1 MAQFETIMLV
11 ALGFV
16 VALLI
21 GLVVVRGVWSYAVG
35 LGKRRSERRA
45 PSHIA
50 ELKADRDRLKAEF
63 AMQGR
68 RLQLRLDDLKT
79 RMAEQMAEASRNR
92 NRMELMAAELTR
104 RDEEIARHKS
114 EVEALQAQAGTFERE
129 LAQRTEMTQAAR
141 DELRNK
147 EAEIAELR
155 TRLHD
160 AEARLFD
167 HSLTSNAAVLGS
179 GTGPSVAAIAT
190 GTGDTSNL
198 NEVEQ
203 RLRKRIDEL
212 NTLTRQ
218 IDEQRRDL
226 SFQHTELNSLRA
238 QIEQSRQADGG
249 DSSTATAGSRQ
260 DRDAAPSVSLIDID
274 VAGRQLEDQIIEAER
289 ETETLTEE
297 LAKLDRMWNESM
309 SRFETGSPADA
320 KAKPEG
326 KSAAGKPSTASA
338 GAGKARR
345 KAAARSTAK
354 STGKGASARTTPES
368 AEARPP
374 RKPARSRKPAKPE
387 DQVRLPSTE
396 SSTVTAS
403 GDPQDNVISLA
414 QRIRSLQGDL
424 GKK

>member
-1 MAQFETIMLV
+1 MSQFETIMLV

-21 GLVVVRGVWSYAVG
+21 GLVVIRGMWSYAVG
-35 LGKRRSERRA
+35 LGKRRTERRA

-104 RDEEIARHKS
+104 RDEEIARHKA

-129 LAQRTEMTQAAR
+129 LSQRTEMTQAAR
-141 DELRNK
+141 DELRNR
-147 EAEIAELR
+147 EAEVAELR
-155 TRLHD
+155 TRLHE

-167 HSLTSNAAVLGS
+167 QSLINDAAALGS
-179 GTGPSVAAIAT
+179 GTGPSLAAIAT
-190 GTGDTSNL
+190 GGSGASDL

-212 NTLTRQ
+212 NSLTRQ

-226 SFQHTELNSLRA
+226 SFQHSELNTLRA
-238 QIEQSRQADGG
+238 QIEQSRQADG
-249 DSSTATAGSRQ
+249 DESSTTISGSGQ
-260 DRDAAPSVSLIDID
+260 NPGPVPSVSLIDMD
-274 VAGRQLEDQIIEAER
+274 VAGRQLENQIIEAER

-309 SRFETGSPADA
+309 SRFETGSPAEPTKRPGGK
-320 KAKPEG
+320 KARAGKAG
-326 KSAAGKPSTASA
+326 RKSAARSSA
-338 GAGKARR
+338 R
-345 KAAARSTAK
+345 
-354 STGKGASARTTPES
+354 STGKGSSARPTTKP
-368 AEARPP
+368 ADAKPA
-374 RKPARSRKPAKPE
+374 RKPARRRKPSRPQE
-387 DQVRLPSTE
+387 QVRLPSTE

-403 GDPQDNVISLA
+403 GEPQDNVISLA
-414 QRIRSLQGDL
+414 QRIRSLQNDL